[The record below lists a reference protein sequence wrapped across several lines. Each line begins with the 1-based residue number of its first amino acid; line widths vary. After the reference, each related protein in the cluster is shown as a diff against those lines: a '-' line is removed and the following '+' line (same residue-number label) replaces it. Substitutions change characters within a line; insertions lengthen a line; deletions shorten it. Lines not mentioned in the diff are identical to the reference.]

1 MKTTNEFIRYALENT
16 TLTDPR
22 DVAGEVLHLLDR
34 AHDQGEGP
42 AAYRD
47 ALAEVL
53 PTYVSVE
60 FSRTRML
67 NPVAVVVDDVT
78 PVREPAGSAKVAA
91 CRNDWNA
98 RKNTP
103 VWLPDGWKRLA
114 DCTADDLLTLAATL
128 RDRAE
133 KVAAKAA
140 WYEALADALPEGATV
155 AALDTDPTAVTR

>member
-1 MKTTNEFIRYALENT
+1 MKTNERIRRLLDNT
-16 TLTDPR
+16 ELSNPH
-22 DVAGEVLHLLDR
+22 DVAGALLNELDNTLPIAAR
-34 AHDQGEGP
+34 ADL
-42 AAYRD
+42 YR
-47 ALAEVL
+47 ATLAEVL
-53 PTYVSVE
+53 PTYVGVE

-103 VWLPDGWKRLA
+103 VWLPNGWKRLA
-114 DCTADDLLTLAATL
+114 DCTADDLLALAATL

>member
-22 DVAGEVLHLLDR
+22 DVAEEVLRLLDR
-34 AHDQGEGP
+34 ACDHGAGS

-53 PTYVSVE
+53 PTYVGVE

-103 VWLPDGWKRLA
+103 VCLPNGWKRLA
-114 DCTADDLLTLAATL
+114 DCTAADLLTLAATL
-128 RDRAE
+128 RDRAA
-133 KVAAKAA
+133 KVAAKAD
-140 WYEALADALPEGATV
+140 WYEALAAALPEGATV

>member
-34 AHDQGEGP
+34 AHDQGAGP

-78 PVREPAGSAKVAA
+78 PVAA

-98 RKNTP
+98 RKSTP
-103 VWLPDGWKRLA
+103 VRLHGWKRLA
-114 DCTADDLLTLAATL
+114 DCTAGDLLTLAATL
-128 RDRAE
+128 RDRAA

>member
-1 MKTTNEFIRYALENT
+1 MKTTNELIRYVLENT
-16 TLTDPR
+16 TLTHPR
-22 DVAGEVLHLLDR
+22 DVAGEVLRLLDR
-34 AHDQGEGP
+34 AHDQGEGL

-47 ALAEVL
+47 ALAEAL

-67 NPVAVVVDDVT
+67 NPVVDDAT

-91 CRNDWNA
+91 CRNDWDA

-103 VWLPDGWKRLA
+103 VWLPRGWKRLA
-114 DCTADDLLTLAATL
+114 DCTAADLLTLPATL
-128 RDRAE
+128 RDRAA
-133 KVAAKAA
+133 KVTAKAA

-155 AALDTDPTAVTR
+155 AALDKAVDHD